1 MRPRSR
7 AFALVA
13 ASVTIVLALGCA
25 RSTPE
30 RPSAA
35 HDSAKAFSVFRD
47 TAMYR
52 QYCEVPAGRPI
63 DLKQPCVLL
72 DQSRT
77 LPRRLNPP
85 RP

>member
-1 MRPRSR
+1 MRSISR
-7 AFALVA
+7 AAMFAA
-13 ASVTIVLALGCA
+13 AGACSALLLGCA

-35 HDSAKAFSVFRD
+35 RDSATAFAVFRD

-52 QYCEVPAGRPI
+52 RYCEVPAGRPV
-63 DLKQPCVLL
+63 DLKQPCLLL
-72 DQSRT
+72 DQST
-77 LPRRLNPP
+77 PARRLAPP